1 MYYQVHNIHI
11 PQGYFTLDQVSAMP
25 NPADLPPE
33 LLDPGSEAPPRSLLD
48 LLELKVF
55 DLDLAAWLVSQIS
68 RGASFIVGSGPGGVG
83 KTTTMRALLAFA
95 PPDRPFAVALPGKV
109 AEVDGRCSCVV
120 SHELSDHPPP
130 TYLWGQ
136 NLRDFFALSQQGHML
151 VGNVHAD
158 DLEET
163 RAQICVANEV
173 PEEQFRAVKLFAFV
187 RVEGVA
193 PGTGR
198 INDPVS
204 RRFINEIHL
213 SDGRAVHQVVFTR
226 DGGLGAG
233 TPRDVAHEGRCR
245 RFLEETLSSA
255 VRDINQVRRLFL
267 AAESK

>member
-1 MYYQVHNIHI
+1 MENSH
-11 PQGYFTLDQVSAMP
+11 
-25 NPADLPPE
+25 PADLPPE
-33 LLDPGSEAPPRSLLD
+33 LLDPQSKTPPRSLLD
-48 LLELKVF
+48 LIELKVF
-55 DLDLAAWLVSQIS
+55 DLDLASWLVSQVA

-95 PPDRPFAVALPGKV
+95 PADKPFAVALPGKV
-109 AEVDGRCSCVV
+109 AQVDGRSSCVV

-136 NLRDFFALSQQGHML
+136 NLRDFFALSRQGHML

-163 RAQICVANEV
+163 RAQVCVANEV
-173 PEEQFRAVKLFAFV
+173 PEAQFRAVQLFAFV

-204 RRFINEIHL
+204 RRFINEVHL
-213 SDGRAVHQVVFTR
+213 SDGRAAHQVVFTR
-226 DGGLGAG
+226 GGGLAARA
-233 TPRDVAHEGRCR
+233 PRDAAHEQRCR
-245 RFLEETLSSA
+245 NFLKETLSGT
-255 VRDINQVRRLFL
+255 VRQINEVRRLFL
-267 AAESK
+267 QQEQG

>member
-1 MYYQVHNIHI
+1 ME
-11 PQGYFTLDQVSAMP
+11 TR
-25 NPADLPPE
+25 NPADLPTD
-33 LLDPGSEAPPRSLLD
+33 LLDPKSKTPPRSLLD
-48 LLELKVF
+48 LIELKVF
-55 DLDLAAWLVSQIS
+55 DLELAAWLVARVA

-95 PPDRPFAVALPGKV
+95 PSDRPFAVALPGKV
-109 AEVDGRCSCVV
+109 AQVDGRCSCVV

-163 RAQICVANEV
+163 RTQVCVTNGV

-198 INDPVS
+198 VNDPVS
-204 RRFINEIHL
+204 RRFINEVYL
-213 SDGRAVHQVVFTR
+213 SDGRAAHQVVFTHE
-226 DGGLGAG
+226 GGLAARA
-233 TPRDVAHEGRCR
+233 PRDVAHEQRCR
-245 RFLEETLSSA
+245 RFLEETLA
-255 VRDINQVRRLFL
+255 GTVRDINEVRRLFL
-267 AAESK
+267 RMENG

>member
-1 MYYQVHNIHI
+1 MKTRNAV
-11 PQGYFTLDQVSAMP
+11 
-25 NPADLPPE
+25 DLPQE
-33 LLDPGSEAPPRSLLD
+33 LLDPNGKTRPRSLLD
-48 LLELKVF
+48 LIELKV
-55 DLDLAAWLVSQIS
+55 LDLEVAAWLVSRIS

-95 PPDRPFAVALPGKV
+95 PPDRPFAIALPGKV
-109 AEVDGRCSCVV
+109 TQVDGGCSCVV

-163 RAQICVANEV
+163 RAQVCTTNEV
-173 PEEQFRAVKLFAFV
+173 PEEQFRAVHLFAFV

-198 INDPVS
+198 IDDPVS
-204 RRFINEIHL
+204 RRFINEVYL
-213 SDGRAVHQVVFTR
+213 SDGRAAHQVVFTR
-226 DGGLGAG
+226 DRGLGVGAL
-233 TPRDVAHEGRCR
+233 RDPAHEGRCR
-245 RFLEETLSSA
+245 KFLEETLA
-255 VRDINQVRRLFL
+255 GTVREINKVRRLFL
-267 AAESK
+267 RLENS